1 MNWKLAGIA
10 LVIAGALWFTIN
22 VKNAE
27 SRPLAAEP
35 SYGIEMD
42 DGTVHRVPLMCHQM
56 EEMLALTKDEGLKR
70 QMNAMACGTDRQP
83 KCLPYYVQWK
93 VLGDLNNWL
102 KMLIAENCKV
112 H

>member
-10 LVIAGALWFTIN
+10 LAIAGALWFTIN

-27 SRPLAAEP
+27 SRPISP
-35 SYGIEMD
+35 DYGIQMD
-42 DGTVHRVPLMCHQM
+42 DGSVVRVPLMCDQM
-56 EEMLALTKDEGLKR
+56 EEMLVITKDEGLKR
-70 QMNAMACGTDRQP
+70 QMNALACGTDRQP
-83 KCLPYYVQWK
+83 ECLPYFVQWK

-102 KMLIAENCKV
+102 ERLIEENCKV